1 MIKLLIADDHAMIR
15 KGIIQTVADEPD
27 MSVIGEARDAQQ
39 LLELARTTDWDVAIL
54 DIDMPGRNGLEA
66 LKEVKKEYPTR
77 PVLMLSMHPEE
88 HFAVRAFKAGAAGY
102 LTKESPPEELVAA
115 VRKILAGG
123 RYVSP
128 SFTEIIVR
136 ELAFGS
142 DRPLYELLSDREYE
156 VFRLLAAGQ
165 TVSEAA
171 GQLALSVKT
180 VSTYRTRVLEKLNLK
195 NNAELMRYAVE
206 HQLVL

>member
-27 MSVIGEARDAQQ
+27 MSVIGEARDVQQ
-39 LLELARTTDWDVAIL
+39 LLDLTRTMLWDVAIL
-54 DIDMPGRNGLEA
+54 DINMPGRNGLEA

-77 PVLMLSMHPEE
+77 PVLVLSMHPIE

-102 LTKESPPEELVAA
+102 LTKESPPEELIAA
-115 VRKILAGG
+115 IRKVLTGE
-123 RYVSP
+123 RYISH
-128 SFTEIIVR
+128 SFTELIVK
-136 ELAFGS
+136 ELAFGG

-156 VFRLLAAGQ
+156 VFRLLASGL
-165 TVSEAA
+165 TVSEVAS
-171 GQLALSVKT
+171 QLVLSVKT

-195 NNAELMRYAVE
+195 NNAELMRYAVD